1 MTNFAGPDLVK
12 RVVAAEVFHV
22 WAKRRGGD
30 NTPNAAGSDGGETLN
45 GKTDSPPPAAAT
57 IAPVATTIAS
67 ASTTVASDT
76 TTIASTATTVAPA
89 ATTVPAA
96 ATVAPYPT
104 TIAPAAATIASDA
117 TPIAPAATGRVG
129 DIRSA
134 AGGQLSWEENASLK
148 LAGHGDPNE
157 QPATATVTAM
167 AGGGGAAAAA
177 ALASAAE
184 ANSDIT
190 TAGLTTATPPTLAM
204 EVEVGLS
211 PVPTPAMTAPG
222 GGGGG
227 ERSPVVKISDGDV
240 INLAGPASSPGG
252 PRVELKMTVGEL
264 RKARLARSAEFKQLL
279 MAMLNDPIV
288 QAGEL
293 DVVTQSNCPTPQLT
307 EHNSSGAAAAAAAAR
322 SHAAAA
328 RALEDTTRAMA
339 LLASGRERDRAGQ
352 GGSGFAEGPAPVPNC
367 SSSAQ
372 EARSGGYTN
381 GGSGGGSVDLGVG
394 VVPSRE
400 QRPERRYLMTDLS
413 EHGPAGC
420 VERPV
425 DPPLHRLKRA
435 RPDADLGGGGVGGN
449 GGGKRPCGVGGE
461 GQGQGAAMVG
471 VGVEQYVGGAGEM
484 AASSKRRRQLWM
496 VAIRENELRHE
507 RRKEEARKEYE
518 TRQQELLRWMID
530 EEAGRHNDLDGD
542 AGPPPMV

>member
-30 NTPNAAGSDGGETLN
+30 NAPCAAGSDGGETAN
-45 GKTDSPPPAAAT
+45 DKTDPPPPAATTTAAVATTVASASTTVAPAATTIASAATIESPAAATIASAPRTVAPAAAT
-57 IAPVATTIAS
+57 IAPAATTLTSVATTIAS
-67 ASTTVASDT
+67 ASTE
-76 TTIASTATTVAPA
+76 
-89 ATTVPAA
+89 
-96 ATVAPYPT
+96 
-104 TIAPAAATIASDA
+104 
-117 TPIAPAATGRVG
+117 RVG
-129 DIRSA
+129 DIKSS
-134 AGGQLSWEENASLK
+134 AGGQLPWAENASLK
-148 LAGHGDPNE
+148 LAGHRDPNE
-157 QPATATVTAM
+157 KPAE
-167 AGGGGAAAAA
+167 GGGAAAAA
-177 ALASAAE
+177 LTSRAAG
-184 ANSDIT
+184 NGDIT
-190 TAGLTTATPPTLAM
+190 TAGLTTGTPPSPAM
-204 EVEVGLS
+204 RVEVGLS
-211 PVPTPAMTAPG
+211 PAPTPAKAAPEEAAG
-222 GGGGG
+222 GV
-227 ERSPVVKISDGDV
+227 RSPLVKINDADV

-339 LLASGRERDRAGQ
+339 LLASGRERDRAGH
-352 GGSGFAEGPAPVPNC
+352 GGGGFAEGPAPVPNA
-367 SSSAQ
+367 SSNTQ
-372 EARSGGYTN
+372 EAQSGELTN
-381 GGSGGGSVDLGVG
+381 GGGGGGGSMDLRLG
-394 VVPSRE
+394 VVPPRE
-400 QRPERRYLMTDLS
+400 QRPERRFLTADLS

-420 VERPV
+420 AERPAE
-425 DPPLHRLKRA
+425 PPLHRLKRA
-435 RPDADLGGGGVGGN
+435 RPDADLGGGG
-449 GGGKRPCGVGGE
+449 GGKQPRGVGGE
-461 GQGQGAAMVG
+461 GQGAAMVG
-471 VGVEQYVGGAGEM
+471 MGVEQHGGGVGEM

-496 VAIRENELRHE
+496 LAIRENELRHE

-530 EEAGRHNDLDGD
+530 EEAGRHNALDGD
-542 AGPPPMV
+542 AGPPPMVEKDGGGGSHSL